1 MKAIRIVAAVFL
13 TLGLA
18 LFLAGY
24 LGSEDN
30 AAFFRVAETTQGTLV
45 AVDHGQEECS
55 ILYQAEGRTYRA
67 RINAYV
73 SGMRVGEPVT
83 VYYVEGAP
91 DEFRTEYHDVAFWIL
106 RLIGIIFGGIGL
118 VMLLVS
124 LRMAESR
131 RSVLEKGNRVT
142 ARITGVE
149 ENRTITVNG
158 RHPVRLVCEYTD
170 PNTGETR
177 VFRGRNIYRNPTF
190 DLTREEVDVY
200 LHPTRPG
207 RYVVDEKSVMG

>member
-13 TLGLA
+13 TLGLVM
-18 LFLAGY
+18 LLVGY

-30 AAFFRVAETTQGTLV
+30 AAFFRAAETTQGTLV
-45 AVDHGQEECS
+45 AVDSQQEECTV
-55 ILYQAEGRTYRA
+55 LYQAEGGTYRA

-73 SGMRVGEPVT
+73 SGMWVGEPVT

-91 DEFRTEYHDVAFWIL
+91 DVFRTEYHDLAFWIL
-106 RLIGIIFGGIGL
+106 RLIGMIFGGSGL

-124 LRMAESR
+124 LCVAENR
-131 RSVLEKGNRVT
+131 RSLLEKGNRVT
-142 ARITGVE
+142 ARVTGVE
-149 ENRTITVNG
+149 ENRSITVNN
-158 RHPVRLVCEYTD
+158 RHPFRLVCEYTD

-177 VFRGRNIYRNPTF
+177 VFRGRNIYRNPTA

-200 LHPTRPG
+200 LHPTRPN
-207 RYVVDEKSVMG
+207 RYVVDEKSAMG